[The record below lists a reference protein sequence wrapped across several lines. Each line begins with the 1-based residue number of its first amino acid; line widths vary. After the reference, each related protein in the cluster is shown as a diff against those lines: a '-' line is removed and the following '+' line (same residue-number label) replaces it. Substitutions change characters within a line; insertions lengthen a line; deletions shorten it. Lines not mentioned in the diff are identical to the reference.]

1 MAMSE
6 KPVIKSIMPAQG
18 CLRQGWTA
26 RQGDDGGRSIDM
38 HRPVLGLA
46 LLDDGTLDLIIEFS
60 GEVRLRADAEAW
72 VRSRPSLAPDSFG
85 SGRST
90 QYDPRCECRGRT
102 AEWKDLT
109 AGEVADAFDLAGE
122 AGEAGQ

>member
-1 MAMSE
+1 MATNE

-18 CLRQGWTA
+18 CLRQAWTA

-38 HRPVLGLA
+38 HRPVLALA

-60 GEVRLRADAEAW
+60 GEVRLRANAEAW
-72 VRSRPSLAPDSFG
+72 VRSKPDLAPDSFG

-90 QYDPRCECRGRT
+90 QYDPRRPLNNPVRDQG
-102 AEWKDLT
+102 ASS
-109 AGEVADAFDLAGE
+109 
-122 AGEAGQ
+122 

>member
-1 MAMSE
+1 
-6 KPVIKSIMPAQG
+6 
-18 CLRQGWTA
+18 
-26 RQGDDGGRSIDM
+26 M

-72 VRSRPSLAPDSFG
+72 VRSRPNLAPDSFG
-85 SGRST
+85 NGRTT

>member
-1 MAMSE
+1 MSE
-6 KPVIKSIMPAQG
+6 KPVIGSIMPAQG
-18 CLRQGWTA
+18 CLRQAWIA
-26 RQGDDGGRSIDM
+26 RQGDGSGRSIDM

-72 VRSRPSLAPDSFG
+72 ARSSPNLAPDSFG

-102 AEWKDLT
+102 AERKDLT
-109 AGEVADAFDLAGE
+109 AGEVADAFDLAAE
-122 AGEAGQ
+122 AGEASQ